1 MHIIVKKELETTRG
15 SQEKLEIYWNE
26 NWAKGYEEQIE

>member
-1 MHIIVKKELETTRG
+1 MQMTVKKELETTWG